1 MGGVHYLPASCLAWG
16 YSAIES
22 TGSMVRLTSKRL
34 TFKRAYTKA
43 GLPGLLLSVSH
54 PYRETLWAHISNRSN
69 TSRYSSIGSLL
80 LSCLGECKIFLCP
93 PRLKSLFSPVLWK
106 SYNQILLAFKVR
118 FPGDFPVP
126 LWDLQGRK
134 PDMGFRTFT
143 MVGKFLSYYCASVC
157 GSHTQWVWDLILS
170 WLCPSYNLAG
180 ATSLLLDTVY
190 VYLMGSSILLS
201 MVVQQLVAIW
211 VLS

>member
-1 MGGVHYLPASCLAWG
+1 MGGVHYLPASCLVWG
-16 YSAIES
+16 YPAIGS
-22 TGSMVRLTSKRL
+22 TGSMVRLISKRL
-34 TFKRAYTKA
+34 TSKRAYTKA

-54 PYRETLWAHISNRSN
+54 PYSETLWAHIFNRSS

-80 LSCLGECKIFLCP
+80 LS
-93 PRLKSLFSPVLWK
+93 SLFWWMQDFVCALQDWSLCFPQSCGSPITK
-106 SYNQILLAFKVR
+106 SCWPSRSDSLGIPSPFVGSQ
-118 FPGDFPVP
+118 
-126 LWDLQGRK
+126 
-134 PDMGFRTFT
+134 GFRTFT
-143 MVGKFLSYYCASVC
+143 MVGKFLLYYCPSVC

-180 ATSLLLDTVY
+180 ATSLLLDMGY